1 MTGCAPLGSYPERGQ
16 QRPGRVEPTPAG
28 TNTDVTADERY
39 KETRMDEQFG
49 MLDGMRMDNAA
60 LDAAVNE
67 IVANVNAMPVEEI
80 NELFEELDRVW
91 TDAGAGS

>member
-1 MTGCAPLGSYPERGQ
+1 
-16 QRPGRVEPTPAG
+16 
-28 TNTDVTADERY
+28 
-39 KETRMDEQFG
+39 MDEQFG